1 MLDNRAPEAFEDL
14 GTDLALLDEVD
25 GMDDAALY
33 DVLPELGLGFD
44 ESLGALGAARKR
56 RHLKAKTVR
65 KLRKAAKRRKRTA
78 KGRFAGLALKGL
90 GAPGK
95 KRRRRGSK
103 KATLIRRGK
112 RLAKKMKRSKRT
124 GRFVGLKGLEGL
136 GDLSE
141 IGGDFSMMDD
151 EGMGSLAATRRR
163 GGKRVKSSTRRK
175 LRRAA
180 KSRRRRKSG
189 RFAGLGY
196 LANVSSGFGQLEVA
210 ATMPI
215 VGAFQWLATGPGLE
229 ALGGV
234 ALAPVLNAVVSVG
247 LDKIGFGAKKGGW
260 NPMGY
265 AAGQLVTAIGMWEL
279 GKAVGSAN
287 IAKFGA
293 FYAMGKL
300 VETLVTNPLLK
311 NIEAISKATFLGLGT
326 MRVSDPADIG
336 QVLLPGMTR
345 PDYATNPLSGVRI
358 PDAEGIGSVR
368 IPDAEGVGAEA
379 EIEVG
384 DIGEEAEVEVSGEES
399 SDLF

>member
-1 MLDNRAPEAFEDL
+1 MRMLDNKAPEAIEDL
-14 GTDLALLDEVD
+14 GTDLALLDEMD
-25 GMDDAALY
+25 DTDDAALY

-44 ESLGALGAARKR
+44 ESLGALGAVRKR
-56 RHLKAKTVR
+56 RKGRRVKAKTIR

-78 KGRFAGLALKGL
+78 KGRFAGLAIKGL

-95 KRRRRGSK
+95 KRRRRGVK

-112 RLAKKMKRSKRT
+112 RIAKKMKRSKRS

-141 IGGDFSMMDD
+141 ISGDFAMMDED
-151 EGMGSLAATRRR
+151 EGLGALAATRRRR
-163 GGKRVKSSTRRK
+163 GGKRVKASTRRK

-196 LANVSSGFGQLEVA
+196 LANVGSGFGQLEIG

-247 LDKIGFGAKKGGW
+247 LDKIGFGPKKDGW

-265 AAGQLVTAIGMWEL
+265 AAGQLITAIGMWEL
-279 GKAVGSAN
+279 GKAVGSPN

-293 FYAMGKL
+293 FFAMGKL

-311 NIEAISKATFLGLGT
+311 NIEAVSKATYLGLGT
-326 MRVSDPADIG
+326 MRVEDSA
-336 QVLLPGMTR
+336 
-345 PDYATNPLSGVRI
+345 S
-358 PDAEGIGSVR
+358 IGSVR
-368 IPDAEGVGAEA
+368 IPDAESIGSVRIPDAEAIGDEA

-384 DIGEEAEVEVSGEES
+384 DVGEEAEVEVSGEES